1 MTRGAEDIP
10 IRIVSQ
16 GPEILL
22 KGNALALPRTASAY
36 LLFGL
41 DDTSSLPSR
50 RVTEL
55 TPGGSYE
62 AVSKSLRELDVCP
75 VAVSDG

>member
-16 GPEILL
+16 GPELLL
-22 KGNALALPRTASAY
+22 KGHALALPRTASAY

-41 DDTSSLPSR
+41 DDTSSVPSR
-50 RVTEL
+50 RVTGL

-62 AVSKSLRELDVCP
+62 AVSKTLRELDACL
-75 VAVSDG
+75 VAASHG